1 MQNQKHILICIHVFR
16 GQKVKKNYFP
26 PPNPTP
32 HPQPHAGVF
41 TAQQVWQIRIRDLLE
56 GPRAVGHPQSNG
68 AADETAAQAT
78 GLVLHPFTEHN
89 REYGKCQQQVTRNLR
104 Q

>member
-1 MQNQKHILICIHVFR
+1 ML
-16 GQKVKKNYFP
+16 
-26 PPNPTP
+26 TP
-32 HPQPHAGVF
+32 SEGVF
-41 TAQQVWQIRIRDLLE
+41 TAQQVWQIRIRGILRT